1 MPDYLKKDITVAPK
15 PTTTNSGSSLIS
27 LIRFRTR
34 RGAEPSQK
42 LFVAY
47 SKKWNE
53 NYNRERNS
61 FEPALQQLLAAWLL
75 RLPLVPLGA
84 NSLPEDSAP
93 KKREVLSRLHG
104 LER

>member
-1 MPDYLKKDITVAPK
+1 MPDYLKKDVTIEPK
-15 PTTTNSGSSLIS
+15 PTTTNSVSPSIS
-27 LIRFRTR
+27 LRFRTR
-34 RGAEPSQK
+34 IGTELSQK

-84 NSLPEDSAP
+84 NPLPDASAP
-93 KKREVLSRLHG
+93 KKREVMSRLHG